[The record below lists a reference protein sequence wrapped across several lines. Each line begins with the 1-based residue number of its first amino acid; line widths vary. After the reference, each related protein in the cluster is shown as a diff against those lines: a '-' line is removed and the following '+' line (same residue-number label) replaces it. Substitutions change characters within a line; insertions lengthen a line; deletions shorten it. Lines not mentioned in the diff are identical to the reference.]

1 MHVVLGATTMG
12 ISRER
17 FFIGKT
23 FHNHFQ
29 IMEEY
34 LHSVWITITYC
45 FYLAL
50 EEAID
55 HRPIV
60 FITQISSLEREKIV
74 TLWMLVSDDCSLP
87 LFLSNLHILVNSCS
101 ILVACEMN
109 EVWVRHCGVALS
121 VEKAR
126 PCLAHFTYLKFL
138 RENIHAEHF
147 SWLLGVSFLAN
158 NALRSLFLLNL
169 VHLFEELIGVLL
181 SIHLFHNLLL
191 LLLC

>member
-74 TLWMLVSDDCSLP
+74 TL
-87 LFLSNLHILVNSCS
+87 
-101 ILVACEMN
+101 
-109 EVWVRHCGVALS
+109 
-121 VEKAR
+121 
-126 PCLAHFTYLKFL
+126 
-138 RENIHAEHF
+138 
-147 SWLLGVSFLAN
+147 
-158 NALRSLFLLNL
+158 
-169 VHLFEELIGVLL
+169 
-181 SIHLFHNLLL
+181 
-191 LLLC
+191 